1 MKGVSSS
8 QSRGARGQQLGVCGF
23 ELEVVVHEFG
33 VGGRELGVKRDEQGV
48 GGGGRL
54 EEVSLSTILIL
65 ILMSFRK
72 LMILKNLH
80 VVPSPTADRLL
91 FPCSTV
97 NS

>member
-23 ELEVVVHEFG
+23 ELEVEVHEFG

-48 GGGGRL
+48 GSGGRL
-54 EEVSLSTILIL
+54 EEVSLSTILG
-65 ILMSFRK
+65 FRK
-72 LMILKNLH
+72 LMVLKNLH
-80 VVPSPTADRLL
+80 VVPSPTADRLI